1 LTARA
6 RRRRK
11 GWGLSKT
18 TFRGEGEFVTGLE
31 TGAAV
36 GGALSGGWSLRTAG
50 RALLAVSAAALMGL
64 YAQNASA
71 AGAATPAPAPRA
83 DDGLGPKD
91 VYVEADLVVDDQDKK
106 IVTATGRV
114 EMRYLGRTLRADKV
128 TYNTV
133 NGVSHAVG
141 HVVIVNEDGTVEYSR
156 DTTLDDQ
163 FRTGVAL
170 GFAGRLEDNV
180 TMVAGASIKRTETV
194 TELNHGLYTPC
205 STCQA
210 DGVTPRKPTWTI
222 EATRIIEDRD
232 RRVIYYKNA
241 VIRVLGVPVFYAPI
255 FWHPDP
261 TAARQSGLLTPK
273 ITYSNYRGLAYSQP
287 YYIDVSPSADLIID
301 PQFFTRVDP
310 FLALKFKEQ
319 FYSGSINLRLGY
331 TYSEAF
337 DSHSFFGKDTSRSY
351 ILGNGSF
358 ALDPNWTV
366 GFGAERVTDPTL
378 FQRYAVG
385 QVYTDRGP
393 FPTDTSRLISQLYG
407 IRQDA
412 NSYFSVAA
420 LNFESLRAAVLDNG
434 VNPVG
439 FDSYDTSAAFPTATP
454 IEDRFDPNQPF
465 LDGRL
470 RLTGEAVT
478 LTRSNPVLDVS
489 DPSGLTV
496 AGPQPFSEHG
506 VVENAPPSPSAGD
519 AITSLRYRDSRSA
532 DAEANWQ
539 SSFTFTSGIR
549 IQPFIDARFDYFSIN
564 QGVLYA
570 PEGLQAVPTA
580 APSTDA
586 RALGTVGANFS
597 WPFIKPVGGGSLVL
611 EPLIQLAASN
621 KVPLD
626 PAIPNE
632 DSVSFEFDETNLF
645 EINRFSGYDL
655 SEGGARANVALRAT
669 LDLPE
674 DRSASLLI
682 GRTFRT
688 EPDLVFTPQ
697 SGLQGD
703 LSDWVTAVSVTPL
716 RGVSLFNRARL
727 DGTTWQFH
735 REEAGINATFGR
747 ISGSIRYVFEKS
759 GTVQVDCT
767 NQELA
772 VSATGVEECP
782 SPFGGAL
789 VPAGS
794 SVVGEVEN
802 LDVSGSWFFTKNWGA
817 TVNASRDFIGYDVNG
832 RYQGVWPR
840 VQVAFSYLDD
850 CVRVDLIY
858 THEEYYSATIGPSD
872 SIGLRL
878 TLTTLGGTLLAPS
891 QGQGSR

>member
-1 LTARA
+1 M
-6 RRRRK
+6 
-11 GWGLSKT
+11 
-18 TFRGEGEFVTGLE
+18 TGLE
-31 TGAAV
+31 NGVAV
-36 GGALSGGWSLRTAG
+36 RDALCGGRRLNTAG
-50 RALLAVSAAALMGL
+50 RALLAVSAAALMCM
-64 YAQNASA
+64 YAESANA
-71 AGAATPAPAPRA
+71 AGPAAPAAPPKA

-91 VYVEADLVVDDQDKK
+91 VYVEADMVVDDQDKK

-114 EMRYLGRTLRADKV
+114 EMRYLGRSLRADKV

-133 NGVSHAVG
+133 TGVSHAIG

-163 FRTGVAL
+163 FRTAVAL

-180 TMVAGASIKRTETV
+180 TIVAGASIKRTETV
-194 TELNHGLYTPC
+194 TELNHGLFTPC

-210 DGVTPRKPTWTI
+210 DGVTPRKPSWTI
-222 EATRIIEDRD
+222 EATRIIEDRE
-232 RRVIYYKNA
+232 RRVIYYRNA

-261 TAARQSGLLTPK
+261 SATRQSGLLAPK

-287 YYIDVSPSADLIID
+287 YYIDVSPSIDLTVD
-301 PQFFTRVDP
+301 PQIFTRVDP
-310 FLALKFKEQ
+310 FLALKYKET
-319 FYSGSINLRLGY
+319 FYSGSINIRLGY
-331 TYSEAF
+331 TYSQAF
-337 DSHSFFGKDTSRSY
+337 DNHVFFGKDTSRSY
-351 ILGNGSF
+351 ILGSGSF
-358 ALDPNWTV
+358 ALDPKWTV

-412 NSYFSVAA
+412 NSYFSIAA
-420 LNFESLRAAVLDNG
+420 LNFESLRAAVFDNG
-434 VNPVG
+434 LTPVG
-439 FDSYDTSAAFPTATP
+439 FNNYDTSAAFPTATP
-454 IEDRFDPNQPF
+454 VEARFDPNQPF

-470 RLTGEAVT
+470 RLTGQAVT
-478 LTRSNPVLDVS
+478 LTRSNPVLDVA

-506 VVENAPPSPSAGD
+506 VVQNAAPAPTLADP
-519 AITSLRYRDSRSA
+519 ITSLRYRDSRSA

-539 SSFTFTSGIR
+539 ASFTFTSGLR
-549 IQPFIDARFDYFSIN
+549 IQPFIDARLDYFSIN

-580 APSTDA
+580 APANDE
-586 RALGTVGANFS
+586 RALGTVGANIS
-597 WPFIKPVGGGSLVL
+597 WPFIKPVGGGSLVV

-621 KVPLD
+621 KVPLN

-645 EINRFSGYDL
+645 EINRFSGYDIA
-655 SEGGARANVALRAT
+655 EGGARANVALRAT

-674 DRSASLLI
+674 NRSASLLV

-688 EPDLVFTPQ
+688 QPDLVFTPQ
-697 SGLQGD
+697 SGLQGN
-703 LSDWVTAVSVTPL
+703 LSDWVTAFSVTPV
-716 RGVSLFNRARL
+716 RGISIFNRARL
-727 DGTTWQFH
+727 DGTTWQLH
-735 REEAGINATFGR
+735 REEAGINAGFGQL
-747 ISGSIRYVFEKS
+747 SGSIRYVYEKS

-767 NQELA
+767 NQEL
-772 VSATGVEECP
+772 SISPTGVEQCP

-794 SVVGEVEN
+794 SVIGEVEN
-802 LDVSGSWFFTKNWGA
+802 LDMSGSWFFTKHWGA
-817 TVNASRDFIGYDVNG
+817 TVNASRDFIGYQANG
-832 RYQGVWPR
+832 RYKGVWPE
-840 VQVAFSYLDD
+840 VQVGFTYLDD
-850 CVRVDLIY
+850 CIRVDLIY
-858 THEEYYSATIGPSD
+858 THEEYYSAIIGPSD
-872 SIGLRL
+872 SVGLRL